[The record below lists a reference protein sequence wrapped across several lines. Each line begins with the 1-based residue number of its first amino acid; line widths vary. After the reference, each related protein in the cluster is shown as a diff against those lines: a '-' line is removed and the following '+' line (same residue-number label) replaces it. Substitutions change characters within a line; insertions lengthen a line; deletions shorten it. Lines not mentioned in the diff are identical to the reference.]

1 MKIFKK
7 VISIIM
13 ASVIMVT
20 ALCIS
25 VSADEYSSAKLVN
38 SGSKV
43 TFQLKAKEYMND
55 GRTGFYEKDAIPHY
69 FKIELSK
76 KGTLKLD
83 VVSATSKVYIQVIDE
98 EGAEL
103 FQPTD
108 FVETTGNVINQRSR
122 SRAEVHWEHS
132 IKKSKATLNYKLDKG
147 VYYIKIDSGNI
158 TTIAGK
164 TSLTFTYPQTKSD
177 NEEAKLSHFALSLN
191 EGDSIQLDTVI
202 SGSSDSSV
210 KWSSSKSSVASVS
223 SKGKVT
229 AKKKGSAVITAKL
242 GSSSIKIKI
251 NVK

>member
-1 MKIFKK
+1 MKMFKK

-13 ASVIMVT
+13 ASVIMIT

-38 SGSKV
+38 SGSK
-43 TFQLKAKEYMND
+43 
-55 GRTGFYEKDAIPHY
+55 IS
-69 FKIELSK
+69 FKIKYNDYFAWGKGRGESKPYTYKVELSEN
-76 KGTLKLD
+76 GTLKLD
-83 VVSATSKVYIQVIDE
+83 ITSATSSIFVQLLDSEGSEFIDYDKMTSHTGVAQHHH
-98 EGAEL
+98 EGYAW
-103 FQPTD
+103 
-108 FVETTGNVINQRSR
+108 I
-122 SRAEVHWEHS
+122 HWEKS
-132 IKKSKATLNYKLDKG
+132 ISKSKTTLEYKLKKGTYFVRVLGSSNSEVADK
-147 VYYIKIDSGNI
+147 
-158 TTIAGK
+158 TTV
-164 TSLTFTYPQTKSD
+164 SFTYPQTKSD

-202 SGSSDSSV
+202 SGDSDSSV

>member
-1 MKIFKK
+1 MKMFKK
-7 VISIIM
+7 VISTIM

-20 ALCIS
+20 ALCSS
-25 VSADEYSSAKLVN
+25 VSADEFSSAKLVN
-38 SGSKV
+38 SGSK
-43 TFQLKAKEYMND
+43 
-55 GRTGFYEKDAIPHY
+55 IS
-69 FKIELSK
+69 FKIKYNDYFASGKGRGESKPYTYKVELSEN
-76 KGTLKLD
+76 GTLKLD
-83 VVSATSKVYIQVIDE
+83 ITSATSSIFVQLLDSEGSEFIDYDKM
-98 EGAEL
+98 
-103 FQPTD
+103 TSH
-108 FVETTGNVINQRSR
+108 TGVAQHHHKGYAWI
-122 SRAEVHWEHS
+122 HWEKS
-132 IKKSKATLNYKLDKG
+132 ISKSKTTLEYKLKKGTYFVRVLGSSNSEVADK
-147 VYYIKIDSGNI
+147 
-158 TTIAGK
+158 TTV
-164 TSLTFTYPQTKSD
+164 SFTYPQTKSD

>member
-38 SGSKV
+38 SGSK
-43 TFQLKAKEYMND
+43 
-55 GRTGFYEKDAIPHY
+55 IS
-69 FKIELSK
+69 FKIKYNDYFAWGKGRGESKPYTYKVELSEN
-76 KGTLKLD
+76 GTLKLD
-83 VVSATSKVYIQVIDE
+83 ITSATSSIFVQLLDSEGSEFIDYDKM
-98 EGAEL
+98 
-103 FQPTD
+103 TSH
-108 FVETTGNVINQRSR
+108 TGVAQHHHKGYAWI
-122 SRAEVHWEHS
+122 HWEKS
-132 IKKSKATLNYKLDKG
+132 ISKSKTTLEYKLKKGTYFVRVLGSSNSEVADK
-147 VYYIKIDSGNI
+147 
-158 TTIAGK
+158 TTV
-164 TSLTFTYPQTKSD
+164 SFTYPQTKSD